1 MEFIMSS
8 NNTKAHLE
16 QIISVQMEI
25 LNTMQHI
32 LSLMAQQNDLLR
44 RVNDQ
49 VTQKDTDT
57 K

>member
-1 MEFIMSS
+1 MSS

-16 QIISVQMEI
+16 QIITVQMEI

-49 VTQKDTDT
+49 VSQKDTDI